1 MSDVWIPSDEEYN
14 EMCRRCENSG
24 SNALKLFKIWIDH
37 TRRSR
42 PVCKETFCPAD
53 SKNKQAPLVLAANSG
68 NAHIVRYLLTEC
80 SSMID
85 VNCKGDIGRHSGGI
99 YRTPYISH
107 KLHNVEGITALWAAC
122 CWGNRE
128 IAQLLVRAGAD
139 VNTAATNS
147 TPMEIAAFNG
157 HCEIME
163 LLYSYGA
170 DVNMRN
176 GQGCSP
182 LMAAASTNQ
191 INAVIFLLEHGADVN
206 QKNTKGYTVFHV
218 AAANGSL
225 DVIRILKR
233 KGFSPNFELPQSGVI
248 PCPYFIAVNFGYN
261 EIAEELNQTHVHTKE
276 YESETY
282 LLMGARYVTKRLQ
295 QLPVQNMLESWRKAV
310 RLRNACGYMPKFL
323 PSSDVYAGLSEI
335 VAEKDLV
342 GPCKDSKLDM
352 ETWVRY
358 QSLLIMERIVG
369 PPFIL
374 RGLLHSGSVL
384 CEKKMLRHAELLW
397 LQSIEYYSTYNTDI
411 FIGNEIPSFKTCIY
425 ECALEIHRMVLLQYR
440 PDFSKFVEF
449 GFRILSK
456 MSVDIVI
463 VELILW
469 MFASWIRSDCSDGEC
484 DHYSGKCEEL
494 GRELV
499 SQLFHINKKKTLLQL
514 AVSNFKIH
522 HQNAHTLF
530 GHYYQH
536 LVLALLRWGCS
547 QDIYSITGHTHLIH
561 EAVKV
566 GNEYH
571 IDIVMP
577 LLKYGASPLFVDS
590 KGRTALQLATSD
602 VMLCTLRPYSL
613 SLFSMCCV
621 AMVKYGFPYD
631 SLELPS
637 AVKNNIRLFDKNSR
651 CNSCGESF

>member
-24 SNALKLFKIWIDH
+24 SNALKLFKRWIDH

-42 PVCKETFCPAD
+42 PICKETFCPAD

-80 SSMID
+80 SSVID
-85 VNCKGDIGRHSGGI
+85 INCKGDIGRHSGSI
-99 YRTPYISH
+99 YRTPFISH

-128 IAQLLVRAGAD
+128 IAQLLLRAGAD
-139 VNTAATNS
+139 VNAATTSS

-163 LLYSYGA
+163 LLYSYGV

-176 GQGCSP
+176 DQDCSP

-191 INAVIFLLEHGADVN
+191 INAVIFLLEHGADVG
-206 QKNTKGYTVFHV
+206 QKNAKGYTVFHV
-218 AAANGSL
+218 AAASGSL
-225 DVIRILKR
+225 DVIHILKR
-233 KGFSPNFELPQSGVI
+233 KGFAPNFELPQSTTTS
-248 PCPYFIAVNFGYN
+248 CPYFIAVSFGHN
-261 EIAEELNQTHVHTKE
+261 EIAEELNQAHVYTKE
-276 YESETY
+276 YESETH
-282 LLMGARYVTKRLQ
+282 LLIGARYVMKRLQ
-295 QLPVQNMLESWRKAV
+295 QLPVQSILDSWRKAV
-310 RLRNACGYMPKFL
+310 RLRNACGYMPNFL
-323 PSSDVYAGLSEI
+323 PTSDMYAGLSEI
-335 VAEKDLV
+335 TTEKDLV
-342 GPCKDSKLDM
+342 GPCRGSKFDM
-352 ETWVRY
+352 ETWVRH

-369 PPFIL
+369 PPFTL
-374 RGLLHSGSVL
+374 RGLLHSGSIL
-384 CEKKMLRHAELLW
+384 CEKKMFKQAELLW

-411 FIGNEIPSFKTCIY
+411 FVGSEIPNFKTCIY
-425 ECALEIHRMVLLQYR
+425 EYALGIHRMVLLQYR

-449 GFRILSK
+449 SLKILSK
-456 MSVDIVI
+456 MFIDIVT

-469 MFASWIRSDCSDGEC
+469 IFASWIRSDCVDGEC
-484 DHYSGKCEEL
+484 DYYSDECEEL

-522 HQNAHTLF
+522 HQNAHVLF
-530 GHYYQH
+530 GPYYQH

-547 QDIYSITGHTHLIH
+547 QDIYSITGHSHLIH

-571 IDIVMP
+571 VDIVTP
-577 LLKYGASPLFVDS
+577 LLKYGSSPLFVDS

-602 VMLCTLRPYSL
+602 VMLRMLRSHSL

-621 AMVKYGFPYD
+621 AMVKYGFPYE
-631 SLELPS
+631 SLQLPS
-637 AVKNNIRLFDKNSR
+637 VVKNNIRLFDKNSR
-651 CNSCGESF
+651 CGK